1 MQEFVLQWFEELWL
15 HYPLHPTTHGEV
27 HLGEWDQW
35 PPERI
40 PCFGERLGTIK
51 GNVVRTNVYHKYI
64 KDLKLNITIDL
75 DGFIY

>member
-1 MQEFVLQWFEELWL
+1 MILLV
-15 HYPLHPTTHGEV
+15 PLLNPYF
-27 HLGEWDQW
+27 
-35 PPERI
+35 RI
-40 PCFGERLGTIK
+40 PTYSTSWNDSPLVSVK

>member
-1 MQEFVLQWFEELWL
+1 MRMLVLYANQM
-15 HYPLHPTTHGEV
+15 EV
-27 HLGEWDQW
+27 
-35 PPERI
+35 I
-40 PCFGERLGTIK
+40 CTVVTVK

>member
-1 MQEFVLQWFEELWL
+1 MVK
-15 HYPLHPTTHGEV
+15 V
-27 HLGEWDQW
+27 
-35 PPERI
+35 RI
-40 PCFGERLGTIK
+40 KALVVK